1 MEQQKRSAISLLI
14 KPASSLCN
22 MRCKYCFYHD
32 VATHRQTP
40 SYGVMSE
47 ATAAQLLN
55 RVWDAVSDNAQIHF
69 AFQGGEPTLAGI
81 SFYRYFA
88 EVVDNKKL
96 PGQTVSYSIQTNGI
110 LLDDDWCQFLHEHHF
125 LVGISL
131 DGNPEIHDMHRVDS
145 NGVGTAN
152 RIFQSIQ
159 CMERNKVEYNI
170 LSVVTRAMARKPE
183 KTWNWYV
190 GKRYKYLQ
198 LIPCLSPF
206 SGSEKEKYALTPE
219 AYADFLVATFRGW
232 KHQLEVGNYI
242 SVRLFDNLVML
253 LKGYPAQQCGLLGR
267 CSQQWVIEADGG
279 VYPCD
284 FYVLDDCRC
293 GTIWEKSFAELEEA
307 AVTKAFLQPEET
319 LHPQCA
325 TCKVFKIC
333 GGGCKRYRDF
343 YHSKEGYCPYQAFL
357 YATLGELMEVAQKL
371 Q

>member
-1 MEQQKRSAISLLI
+1 MINAISLLI

-32 VATHRQTP
+32 VAENRLTA
-40 SYGVMSE
+40 SYGIMSE
-47 ATAAQLLN
+47 ETVEQLLT
-55 RVWDAVSDNAQIHF
+55 RVWEYVSDTAQILF
-69 AFQGGEPTLAGI
+69 AFQGGEPTLAGL
-81 SFYRYFA
+81 SFFQYFVEA
-88 EVVDNKKL
+88 AAKRKL
-96 PGQTVSYSIQTNGI
+96 PAQQISYAIQTNG
-110 LLDDDWCQFLHEHHF
+110 LVLDEDWCRFLHTHNF

-131 DGNPEIHDMHRVDS
+131 DGMPELHDMHRVDS
-145 NGVGTAN
+145 KGVGTAG

-159 CMERNKVEYNI
+159 CMEKHKVEYNI

-190 GKRYKYLQ
+190 SKRYKYLQ
-198 LIPCLSPF
+198 FIPCLSPF
-206 SGSEKEKYALTPE
+206 DSAEEEKYALTPRL
-219 AYADFLVATFRGW
+219 YADFLIATFRGW

-253 LKGYPAQQCGLLGR
+253 LKGYPSHQCGMLGR
-267 CSQQWVIEADGG
+267 CSQQWVVEADGS

-284 FYVLDDCRC
+284 FYVLDEHRC
-293 GTIWEKSFAELEEA
+293 GSVQEMTFEEMEQA
-307 AVTKAFLQPEET
+307 DNTKAFLQPT
-319 LHPQCA
+319 TQLHPQCA

-343 YHSKEGYCPYQAFL
+343 YHQEEGFCPYQTFL
-357 YATLGELMEVAQKL
+357 YAIWGELTEVARKL